1 MNYHACN
8 SSLHHVY
15 YNRGYN
21 KDNHGYVVFPCLI
34 ARGEEYAVEKSA
46 ETSWV
51 LLVYKIPREPTS
63 SRATIW
69 RKLKRL
75 GALLLHDAVWVL
87 PTTPWTREQFQWLAV
102 EIGELE
108 GEAYLWESHLL
119 LNGQALVQQFQAR
132 ADAAYQEILGEVE
145 QEEADLVALSRRYQQ
160 VQAQDYF
167 HSELGIQVR
176 ERLMSARGG
185 FVS

>member
-1 MNYHACN
+1 
-8 SSLHHVY
+8 
-15 YNRGYN
+15 
-21 KDNHGYVVFPCLI
+21 
-34 ARGEEYAVEKSA
+34 VEQPQ

-87 PTTPWTREQFQWLAV
+87 PATPWTREQFQWLAV

-119 LNGQALVQQFQAR
+119 LNGQADALVQQFKAR
-132 ADAAYQEILGEVE
+132 VDAVYHEIL
-145 QEEADLVALSRRYQQ
+145 EELSREDADLVALSRKYQQ
-160 VQAQDYF
+160 VRAQDYF

-185 FVS
+185 YGL

>member
-1 MNYHACN
+1 MKQ
-8 SSLHHVY
+8 SQ
-15 YNRGYN
+15 
-21 KDNHGYVVFPCLI
+21 
-34 ARGEEYAVEKSA
+34 
-46 ETSWV
+46 ETPWV

-87 PTTPWTREQFQWLAV
+87 PATPWTREQFQWLAV

-108 GEAYLWESHLL
+108 GEAYVWETYVL
-119 LNGQALVQQFQAR
+119 LNGQEDTLVRQFQAR
-132 ADAAYQEILGEVE
+132 VDATYQEILDELD
-145 QEEADLVALSRRYQQ
+145 QDDADLVALSRKYQQ
-160 VQAQDYF
+160 VRAQDYF
-167 HSELGIQVR
+167 HSELGIHVR

-185 FVS
+185 FTL